1 MSHPLFLPSVYNK
14 KLPPARG
21 RSEVHKIIY
30 NKGANIQKWIEYQ
43 LDIYFDCFLLS
54 LTGLNLKD

>member
-1 MSHPLFLPSVYNK
+1 MSHTLFLPSVYNK

-30 NKGANIQKWIEYQ
+30 NKGANIQKWIEY
-43 LDIYFDCFLLS
+43 
-54 LTGLNLKD
+54 

>member
-1 MSHPLFLPSVYNK
+1 MSHPLFLPSINNKK

-30 NKGANIQKWIEYQ
+30 NKGANIQKWIEY
-43 LDIYFDCFLLS
+43 
-54 LTGLNLKD
+54 